1 MRQPKPYFKKQ
12 RNAWYANIG
21 PNHRPVK
28 LAEGKGSEKTAWD
41 KYHILMAGR
50 QPLGDDPL
58 IKPLVQQF
66 VDHHFSKSSRRTYEF
81 YLEPLNSWLEYM
93 EKECKRIKCVSELK
107 PYHVGRWID
116 SRRYKRRSRR
126 VRGQKGHTG
135 GEYRTEVTRKK
146 ISQNH
151 ERNLLR
157 GVKACFNWA
166 ADEEIIGR
174 NPLAKLKIPKA
185 IPRGDEAYLMPEEWE
200 RLVAAVTDAPF
211 LDFLTIL
218 KETGCRPREAAIV
231 ENRWYNRHGACWEF
245 PKEESKG
252 KEENR
257 IVHLN
262 KKATEICRR
271 LALKHPEG
279 PIFRTRLGTRWRRG
293 ALNKRCQT
301 LANKLGLHVTPYSIR
316 HTFATDAIIK
326 GVDLQTIAILMGHK
340 DLRMLSRIYQ
350 HVKKRSDHVKE
361 GLRKATG
368 EVA

>member
-1 MRQPKPYFKKQ
+1 M
-12 RNAWYANIG
+12 
-21 PNHRPVK
+21 
-28 LAEGKGSEKTAWD
+28 
-41 KYHILMAGR
+41 
-50 QPLGDDPL
+50 
-58 IKPLVQQF
+58 
-66 VDHHFSKSSRRTYEF
+66 
-81 YLEPLNSWLEYM
+81 
-93 EKECKRIKCVSELK
+93 
-107 PYHVGRWID
+107 
-116 SRRYKRRSRR
+116 
-126 VRGQKGHTG
+126 
-135 GEYRTEVTRKK
+135 
-146 ISQNH
+146 
-151 ERNLLR
+151 R

-231 ENRWYNRHGACWEF
+231 ENRWYNRHGDLLGVSQGRKQGQRGEPHRPPEQEGDGDLPASCLET
-245 PKEESKG
+245 PG
-252 KEENR
+252 R
-257 IVHLN
+257 PHLSHPPGH
-262 KKATEICRR
+262 T
-271 LALKHPEG
+271 LAA
-279 PIFRTRLGTRWRRG
+279 G